1 MAHKIGVSG
10 SEYTLPVTPEA
21 ETYEYGPVQLAG
33 MARALDG
40 SGITHYVAAKR
51 RWAGHWAGLTAA
63 QRNSIMRELE
73 RQAHLSWY
81 PAEAPATQYIVRV
94 LAASARPMTDALG
107 YWEVHFDLEE
117 V

>member
-1 MAHKIGVSG
+1 MAHKIGLSG
-10 SEYTLPVTPEA
+10 SEYTLPVNPEA
-21 ETYEYGPVQLAG
+21 ETYEVGSVQLAG

-40 SGITHYVAAKR
+40 SGITHYVAAKK

-63 QRNSIMRELE
+63 QRNSIMAELE

-81 PAEAPATQYIVRV
+81 PPEAADTQYIVRV
-94 LAASARPMTDALG
+94 LSGFARPMADASG
-107 YWEVHFDLEE
+107 WWEVHFELEQ

>member
-1 MAHKIGVSG
+1 MAIA
-10 SEYTLPVTPEA
+10 LPVTPGGDLRVWSG
-21 ETYEYGPVQLAG
+21 T
-33 MARALDG
+33 ARRHGCADG

-63 QRNSIMRELE
+63 QRNSIMTELE

-94 LAASARPMTDALG
+94 LSGFARPMAEAPDW
-107 YWEVHFDLEE
+107 WEVHFELEE

>member
-63 QRNSIMRELE
+63 QRNSIMTELE

-94 LAASARPMTDALG
+94 LSGFARPMAEAPDW
-107 YWEVHFDLEE
+107 WEVHFELEE